1 MFYIENDNK
10 IVLADNDKGRLI
22 TTLKFM
28 PQYAEHEI
36 KETDKDIENS
46 MFVDSPEWIEWKSKE
61 VRNLRNY
68 YLEQYVDSIVSN
80 PLRWNDLSTEEQDNI
95 KNYRRYLLDITD
107 QSGFPKVNLLTYS
120 NWLME
125 KK

>member
-28 PQYAEHEI
+28 PQYVEHEI

-46 MFVDSPEWIEWKSKE
+46 MFVDSPEWVEWKSKE

>member
-107 QSGFPKVNLLTYS
+107 QGGFPKVNLLTYS